1 MWDEHFRHLPA
12 AVRRPLFDDYVEE
25 ITAWVL
31 GAGKALPFL
40 VRVRVR
46 ITLTPALT
54 LTLTLTLTLSVTLTL
69 TLTGHLV
76 EEETRRHVGLALARD
91 DDARVLVV
99 EAVLVRVRVK
109 GQG

>member
-1 MWDEHFRHLPA
+1 MRQ
-12 AVRRPLFDDYVEE
+12 PLFDDYVEE

-54 LTLTLTLTLSVTLTL
+54 LTLTLPLCVILSLTL
-69 TLTGHLV
+69 TLTGKALPFWQQCFLSESGSLRLFKTQPGS
-76 EEETRRHVGLALARD
+76 EEHIRLWQET
-91 DDARVLVV
+91 
-99 EAVLVRVRVK
+99 
-109 GQG
+109 